1 MPIQDWH
8 GKALP
13 EPIHTHG
20 KDLYNVAVFHQLHCL
35 HMLAEE
41 FGNLLAGRHVGDTTS
56 KRAGHSGHEGSMG
69 EEMDEGLMMW
79 HIRHCFE
86 YIKTSLTCCADT
98 ALEGQKSDTEQPATD
113 GFGAYHVCRNFD
125 GVFNWAETHRASD
138 QTGYP
143 HGTA

>member
-1 MPIQDWH
+1 MPIKDWQ
-8 GKALP
+8 GQTLP

-20 KDLYNVAVFHQLHCL
+20 KDLYNVAVFHQMHCL

-41 FGNLLAGRHVGDTTS
+41 FSNLIEGRSMSDTRS
-56 KRAGHSGHEGSMG
+56 KRSGNNGRRGSDHDI
-69 EEMDEGLMMW
+69 EDEDLMMW

-98 ALEGQKSDTEQPATD
+98 ALEGQKKDTELPATD
-113 GFGAYHVCRNFD
+113 GFGAYHMCRNFD
-125 GVFNWAETHRASD
+125 SVFDWADLHRASD